1 MEICDST
8 HDWWR
13 IKRQKSAL
21 LPSLGLKIKRKVLNS
36 ELLMKENSSE
46 AVRAEAVT
54 CTVLAGGFP
63 AACKGQRAQR

>member
-1 MEICDST
+1 MEIHDST

-13 IKRQKSAL
+13 IKRQKL
-21 LPSLGLKIKRKVLNS
+21 LFVLPSLGLKIKCKVLNS

-54 CTVLAGGFP
+54 LNSSCWWISCSV
-63 AACKGQRAQR
+63 